1 MKLGEIKIH
10 AIDYDPPER
19 AEVVL
24 DTGEVL
30 EMEVSCYYGKTLD
43 ESIYYTSLDWI
54 YFKDDSLYFDK
65 NLSEDTCDI
74 RPELLQEIVT
84 KILKYCKDNPNE
96 MQIRFYELKENE
108 EVKEQQS
115 SEAEE
120 QSSQQITL
128 KQLGEQTQT
137 QSKNENNITSMHT
150 ESDSDKKLDMNSSS
164 SSNGMGK
171 Q

>member
-19 AEVVL
+19 AEVTL

-43 ESIYYTSLDWI
+43 ESIYYTSIDWVE
-54 YFKDDSLYFDK
+54 FKDIELYHNPDYISRPMTIK
-65 NLSEDTCDI
+65 
-74 RPELLQEIVT
+74 PELLQEIVT